1 MQLIVRSYAEQDV
14 PHVRWCTNIASAL
27 PGQTLV
33 LLLGDSRINSRR
45 YSAPAIY
52 ISAPEEELNLE
63 GLAVF
68 AQLNDSMPID
78 LAGYFPP
85 TLANNTEL
93 DTRYSTSHTLLF
105 VNKLFRSRDRAA
117 AGELPREAISEHLKA
132 ELVELH
138 HAGAKV
144 PLHSHGE
151 PALTGGTI
159 RFGDEDIQLSTVA
172 HNIAHPQLVVV
183 VNGRGRFWLDR
194 ESYAV
199 GPGDVLVYGPGVIHG
214 SLAAEAG
221 FSYIHLG
228 WMARSCA

>member
-1 MQLIVRSYAEQDV
+1 MQLIVRSYSEQGV
-14 PHVRWCTNIASAL
+14 PHVKWCTNNAAAS
-27 PGQTLV
+27 PGGTLA

-52 ISAPEEELNLE
+52 ISAPGEELSLE
-63 GLAVF
+63 GFAVL

-93 DTRYSTSHTLLF
+93 DSLYDTSHTLLF
-105 VNKLFRSRDRAA
+105 VNKLFRSRDQAA
-117 AGELPREAISEHLKA
+117 AGALPPETISEHLKA

-144 PLHSHGE
+144 PLHSHGA
-151 PALTGGTI
+151 PALTAGTI

-194 ESYAV
+194 ESFAV
-199 GPGDVLVYGPGVIHG
+199 GRGDVLVYGPGVIHG

-221 FSYIHLG
+221 FSFIHLG
-228 WMARSCA
+228 WMSRSAA